1 MAMDSRIFSAVVCMK
16 GACNDVLRYYLHYH
30 QWSLGWK
37 RIILLLS
44 TRSDLRFEKGILFTT
59 TKLQLGNTDTHV
71 PSYCDIV
78 VHRCNDV
85 ESCPKLGNVIC
96 SPRQVLLGQISDKD
110 RHLLD
115 LLHTTK
121 DSS

>member
-1 MAMDSRIFSAVVCMK
+1 MAMDSQIFSAVVCMK

-44 TRSDLRFEKGILFTT
+44 TRSDLRFEKEILFTT
-59 TKLQLGNTDTHV
+59 TKFTIRQYRHV

-85 ESCPKLGNVIC
+85 ESCPKPGNVIC
-96 SPRQVLLGQISDKD
+96 SPRQVLLGQISNKD

-115 LLHTTK
+115 LLQTTK